1 MKIRLTK
8 KDVELLT
15 FLRKYKIMLA
25 ADAKRIYQSKGY
37 HYKRL
42 KVLENEKCIKRI
54 NRYYI
59 KLDMKGIDTIKEF
72 AYEYNNVCRK
82 QEYQSRL
89 KEIVRIATLTIDST
103 IQFVPSWELK
113 DNNIFT
119 ETSRKFIGELIFQDK
134 KTVAYYIAKEKQRVY
149 ISQIIN
155 DIQKAVN
162 YKNVILFME
171 NLKFL
176 NKNNYYFISG
186 KESTVIIKVNSKNL
200 ERMRQFQE
208 LDFYEIL
215 TKIYPEKEILL
226 SNWKKADYMTNEK
239 QYIVLMPFID
249 TDKLHRLNIF
259 HNNNKISNRKIDI
272 VTLSENKEKI
282 NEILTKNVNII
293 ELDKFLGGMN
303 GEIKKG

>member
-25 ADAKRIYQSKGY
+25 ADAKRIYQSKDY

-42 KVLENEKCIKRI
+42 KVLEKEKYIKRI

-59 KLDMKGIDTIKEF
+59 KLDMKGINTIKEF

-89 KEIVRIATLTIDST
+89 KEIVRIATITIDST

-119 ETSRKFIGELIFQDK
+119 ETSRKFIGELIYQDK
-134 KTVAYYIAKEKQRVY
+134 KIVAYYIAKEKQRVY

-155 DIQKAVN
+155 DIQKTVN

-171 NLKFL
+171 DLKFL

-200 ERMRQFQE
+200 ERMQEFQE
-208 LDFYEIL
+208 LDFYDVL
-215 TKIYPEKEILL
+215 TKIYQEKEILL

-239 QYIVLMPFID
+239 QYIILMPFID
-249 TDKLHRLNIF
+249 TEKLHRLNIF
-259 HNNNKISNRKIDI
+259 YHNNKTVNRKIDI
-272 VTLSENKEKI
+272 VTLKENIGKI